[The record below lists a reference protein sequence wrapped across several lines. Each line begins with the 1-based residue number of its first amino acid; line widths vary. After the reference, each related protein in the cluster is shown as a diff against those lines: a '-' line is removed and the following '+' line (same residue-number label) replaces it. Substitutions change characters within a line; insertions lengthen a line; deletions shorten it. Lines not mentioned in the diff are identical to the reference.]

1 MQSID
6 LKTIG
11 FWLGI
16 ISFLLVLY
24 LPNPEGLSSEGR
36 VTAAVFLLMGIWWAF
51 EAIPLQVT
59 ALMPLILFPLL
70 SVEEIAVISREYMNK
85 VQFLFAGGFIIALAI
100 QKWSLHKRV
109 ALNILKFSGLNS
121 RGIVASFMVASAVL
135 SMWVMNTS
143 TAIMLLPV
151 GISVIKVIS
160 DTVNDISD
168 NQKFNFQLCL
178 LLGIAYAA
186 SVGGIA
192 TPIGTSPNGVLI
204 QFASN
209 NYDYDI
215 GFANWISIG
224 LPITLGLG
232 PLIWIF
238 LTRIIFPVNFSA
250 TQESKEKLNLM
261 LKELGPMSNEEKK
274 VIVVFLITAFFWIFR
289 QLIDNL
295 PGLSLLDDSVIAIT
309 GAVSLFFINESN
321 NKNKLLIWD
330 DVQSGFPWG
339 LIFLFGGGMALA
351 YVVNDSGLAL
361 WLASLIP
368 SETYFWIILLTVIVM
383 VILLTEL
390 TSNLTTTITFL
401 PVVASVGLNMGIDP
415 LLLILPL
422 TISASCA
429 FMLPVA
435 TPPNS
440 IVYASNLIPIQKMVR
455 AGIFI
460 NVSSIL
466 YVFIISYFL
475 IPNLI

>member
-1 MQSID
+1 MLSID

-11 FWLGI
+11 FWFGI
-16 ISFLLVLY
+16 ISFLLILF

-36 VTAAVFLLMGIWWAF
+36 ITAAVFLLMGIWWAF

-70 SVEEIAVISREYMNK
+70 NVEEIAVISREYMNK

-100 QKWSLHKRV
+100 QKWDLHKRV

-121 RGIVASFMVASAVL
+121 QGIVASFMVASAVL

-151 GISVIKVIS
+151 GISVIKVIN
-160 DTVNDISD
+160 DTVNDITD

-232 PLIWIF
+232 PIIWIF

-250 TQESKEKLNLM
+250 TQESKDKLNSM

-295 PGLSLLDDSVIAIT
+295 PGLALLDDSVIAIS
-309 GAVSLFFINESN
+309 GAVSLFFIKERK

-330 DVQSGFPWG
+330 DVQNGFPWG

-383 VILLTEL
+383 VVLLTEL

-460 NVSSIL
+460 NASSIL

>member
-1 MQSID
+1 MKSID
-6 LKTIG
+6 LKVFG

-16 ISFLLVLY
+16 TSFLLVLY
-24 LPNPEGLSSEGR
+24 LPNPEGLSSDGR

-59 ALMPLILFPLL
+59 ALMPLVLFPLL
-70 SVEEIAVISREYMNK
+70 NIQDIGVISREYMNK
-85 VQFLFAGGFIIALAI
+85 VQFLFAGGFIIAIAI
-100 QKWSLHKRV
+100 QKWGLHKRV
-109 ALNILKFSGLNS
+109 ALNILKYSGLNS
-121 RGIVASFMVASAVL
+121 RGIIASFMIASSVL

-160 DTVNDISD
+160 DTVN
-168 NQKFNFQLCL
+168 NVTKNEKYNFQLCL

-209 NYDYDI
+209 NYNYDI

-224 LPITLGLG
+224 LPITIGLA
-232 PLIWIF
+232 PLIWF
-238 LTRIIFPVNFSA
+238 LLTYVIFPVNFSA
-250 TQESKEKLNLM
+250 NQESKDKLDLM
-261 LKELGPMSNEEKK
+261 LKELGSMSNEEKK
-274 VIVVFLITAFFWIFR
+274 VIIVFITTAFFWIFR
-289 QLIDNL
+289 QLLDDL

-309 GAVSLFFINESN
+309 GAISLFFINE
-321 NKNKLLIWD
+321 KNSKKKLLLWD
-330 DVQSGFPWG
+330 DVQTGFPWG

-368 SETYFWIILLTVIVM
+368 SETYFWIILVTVIVM
-383 VILLTEL
+383 VIFLTEL

-401 PVVASVGLNMGIDP
+401 PVVASVGLNLGINP

-460 NVSSIL
+460 NVSSII
-466 YVFIISYFL
+466 YIFFISYFL

>member
-1 MQSID
+1 MPSID
-6 LKTIG
+6 LKTVG
-11 FWLGI
+11 FWFGI
-16 ISFLLVLY
+16 ISFLLVLF

-36 VTAAVFLLMGIWWAF
+36 ITAAVFLLMGIWWAF
-51 EAIPLQVT
+51 EAIPLQIT

-70 SVEEIAVISREYMNK
+70 NVEEIAVISREYMNK

-100 QKWSLHKRV
+100 QKWGLHKRV

-121 RGIVASFMVASAVL
+121 QGIVASFMVASAVL

-151 GISVIKVIS
+151 GISVIKVIN
-160 DTVNDISD
+160 DTVNEITD

-232 PLIWIF
+232 PIIWIF

-250 TQESKEKLNLM
+250 TQESKDKLNSM

-295 PGLSLLDDSVIAIT
+295 PGLALLDDSVIAIS
-309 GAVSLFFINESN
+309 GAVSLFFIKERT

-330 DVQSGFPWG
+330 DVQNGFPWG

-383 VILLTEL
+383 VVLLTEL

-460 NVSSIL
+460 NASSIL

>member
-1 MQSID
+1 
-6 LKTIG
+6 
-11 FWLGI
+11 
-16 ISFLLVLY
+16 
-24 LPNPEGLSSEGR
+24 
-36 VTAAVFLLMGIWWAF
+36 
-51 EAIPLQVT
+51 
-59 ALMPLILFPLL
+59 
-70 SVEEIAVISREYMNK
+70 
-85 VQFLFAGGFIIALAI
+85 
-100 QKWSLHKRV
+100 
-109 ALNILKFSGLNS
+109 
-121 RGIVASFMVASAVL
+121 
-135 SMWVMNTS
+135 
-143 TAIMLLPV
+143 
-151 GISVIKVIS
+151 
-160 DTVNDISD
+160 
-168 NQKFNFQLCL
+168 
-178 LLGIAYAA
+178 
-186 SVGGIA
+186 
-192 TPIGTSPNGVLI
+192 
-204 QFASN
+204 
-209 NYDYDI
+209 
-215 GFANWISIG
+215 
-224 LPITLGLG
+224 
-232 PLIWIF
+232 
-238 LTRIIFPVNFSA
+238 
-250 TQESKEKLNLM
+250 M

-309 GAVSLFFINESN
+309 GAVSLFYINESN

-466 YVFIISYFL
+466 YIFIISYFL

>member
-100 QKWSLHKRV
+100 QKWNLHKRV

-250 TQESKEKLNLM
+250 TQESKEKLNSM

-295 PGLSLLDDSVIAIT
+295 PGLSLLDDSVIL
-309 GAVSLFFINESN
+309 SPELSRFF
-321 NKNKLLIWD
+321 L
-330 DVQSGFPWG
+330 
-339 LIFLFGGGMALA
+339 
-351 YVVNDSGLAL
+351 
-361 WLASLIP
+361 
-368 SETYFWIILLTVIVM
+368 
-383 VILLTEL
+383 
-390 TSNLTTTITFL
+390 
-401 PVVASVGLNMGIDP
+401 
-415 LLLILPL
+415 
-422 TISASCA
+422 
-429 FMLPVA
+429 
-435 TPPNS
+435 
-440 IVYASNLIPIQKMVR
+440 
-455 AGIFI
+455 
-460 NVSSIL
+460 
-466 YVFIISYFL
+466 
-475 IPNLI
+475 

>member
-1 MQSID
+1 MRSID
-6 LKTIG
+6 LKVFG

-16 ISFLLVLY
+16 TSFLLVLF

-36 VTAAVFLLMGIWWAF
+36 ITAAVFLLMGIWWAF

-59 ALMPLILFPLL
+59 ALMPLVLFPLL
-70 SVEEIAVISREYMNK
+70 NIQDIGVISREYMNK
-85 VQFLFAGGFIIALAI
+85 VQFLFAGGFIIAIAI
-100 QKWSLHKRV
+100 QKWGLHKRV

-121 RGIVASFMVASAVL
+121 RGIIASFMIASAVL

-160 DTVNDISD
+160 DTVN
-168 NQKFNFQLCL
+168 NVAENEKYNFQLCL

-209 NYDYDI
+209 NYNYDI

-224 LPITLGLG
+224 FPITIGLA
-232 PLIWIF
+232 PLIWF
-238 LTRIIFPVNFSA
+238 LLTYVIFPVNFSA
-250 TQESKEKLNLM
+250 SQESKDKLDSM
-261 LKELGPMSNEEKK
+261 LKELGSMSSEEKK
-274 VIVVFLITAFFWIFR
+274 VIIVFISTAFFWIFR
-289 QLIDNL
+289 QLLDNL

-309 GAVSLFFINESN
+309 GAISLFFIKEKKS
-321 NKNKLLIWD
+321 KNKLLLWD
-330 DVQSGFPWG
+330 DVQNGFPWG

-368 SETYFWIILLTVIVM
+368 SETYFWIILITVIVM
-383 VILLTEL
+383 VIFLTEL

-401 PVVASVGLNMGIDP
+401 PVVASVGLNLGINP

-460 NVSSIL
+460 NVSSIV
-466 YVFIISYFL
+466 YIFFISYFL

>member
-1 MQSID
+1 MKSID
-6 LKTIG
+6 LIVFG

-16 ISFLLVLY
+16 TSFLLVLY
-24 LPNPEGLSSEGR
+24 LPNPEGLSSDGR

-59 ALMPLILFPLL
+59 ALMPLVLFPLL
-70 SVEEIAVISREYMNK
+70 NIQDIGVISREYMNK
-85 VQFLFAGGFIIALAI
+85 VQFLFAGGFIIAIAI
-100 QKWSLHKRV
+100 QKWGLHKRV
-109 ALNILKFSGLNS
+109 ALNILKYSGLNS
-121 RGIVASFMVASAVL
+121 RGIIASFMIASAVL

-160 DTVNDISD
+160 DTVN
-168 NQKFNFQLCL
+168 NVTKNEKYNFQLCL

-209 NYDYDI
+209 NYNYDI

-224 LPITLGLG
+224 LPITIGLA
-232 PLIWIF
+232 PLIWF
-238 LTRIIFPVNFSA
+238 LLTYVIFPVNFSA
-250 TQESKEKLNLM
+250 NQESKDKLDAM
-261 LKELGPMSNEEKK
+261 LNELGSMSNEEKK
-274 VIVVFLITAFFWIFR
+274 VIIVFITTAFFWIFR
-289 QLIDNL
+289 QLLDGL

-309 GAVSLFFINESN
+309 GAISLFFINEKKS
-321 NKNKLLIWD
+321 KNKLLLWD
-330 DVQSGFPWG
+330 DVQNGFPWG

-351 YVVNDSGLAL
+351 FVVNDSGLAL

-368 SETYFWIILLTVIVM
+368 SETYFWIILITVIVM
-383 VILLTEL
+383 VIFLTEL

-401 PVVASVGLNMGIDP
+401 PVVASVGLNMGINP

-460 NVSSIL
+460 NVSSII
-466 YVFIISYFL
+466 YIFFISYFL

>member
-100 QKWSLHKRV
+100 QKWNLHKRV

-160 DTVNDISD
+160 DTVNDVSD

-250 TQESKEKLNLM
+250 TQESKEKLNSM

-274 VIVVFLITAFFWIFR
+274 VIMVFFITAFFWIFR

-383 VILLTEL
+383 VVLLTEL

-401 PVVASVGLNMGIDP
+401 PVVASVGLNMGINP

>member
-1 MQSID
+1 MRSID
-6 LKTIG
+6 LKVFG

-16 ISFLLVLY
+16 TSFLIVLY
-24 LPNPEGLSSEGR
+24 LPNPEGLSSDGR
-36 VTAAVFLLMGIWWAF
+36 ITAAVFLLMGIWWAF

-59 ALMPLILFPLL
+59 ALMPLVLFPLL
-70 SVEEIAVISREYMNK
+70 NIQDIGVISREYMNK
-85 VQFLFAGGFIIALAI
+85 VQFLFAGGFIIAIAI
-100 QKWSLHKRV
+100 QKWGLHKRV

-121 RGIVASFMVASAVL
+121 RGIIASFMIASAVL

-160 DTVNDISD
+160 DTVN
-168 NQKFNFQLCL
+168 NVTENEKYNFQLCL

-209 NYDYDI
+209 NYNYDI

-224 LPITLGLG
+224 LPITIGLA
-232 PLIWIF
+232 PLIWF
-238 LTRIIFPVNFSA
+238 LLTYVIFPVNFSA
-250 TQESKEKLNLM
+250 NQESKDKLDSM
-261 LKELGPMSNEEKK
+261 LNELGSMSNEEKK
-274 VIVVFLITAFFWIFR
+274 VIIVFITTAFFWIFR
-289 QLIDNL
+289 QLLDGL

-309 GAVSLFFINESN
+309 GAISLFFINEKKS
-321 NKNKLLIWD
+321 KNKLLLWD
-330 DVQSGFPWG
+330 DVQNGFPWG

-351 YVVNDSGLAL
+351 FVVNDSGLAL

-368 SETYFWIILLTVIVM
+368 SETYFWIILITVIVM
-383 VILLTEL
+383 VIFLTEL

-401 PVVASVGLNMGIDP
+401 PVVASVGLNMGINP

-460 NVSSIL
+460 NVSSII
-466 YVFIISYFL
+466 YIFFISYFL

>member
-1 MQSID
+1 MSSID

-11 FWLGI
+11 FWFGI
-16 ISFLLVLY
+16 ISFLLVLF

-36 VTAAVFLLMGIWWAF
+36 ITAAVFLLMGIWWAF

-70 SVEEIAVISREYMNK
+70 NVEEIAVISREYMNK

-100 QKWSLHKRV
+100 QKWGLHKRV

-121 RGIVASFMVASAVL
+121 QGIVASFMVASAVL

-151 GISVIKVIS
+151 GISVIKVIN
-160 DTVNDISD
+160 DTVSDITD

-232 PLIWIF
+232 PIIWIF

-250 TQESKEKLNLM
+250 TQESKDNLNSM

-274 VIVVFLITAFFWIFR
+274 VIVIFLITAFFWIFR

-295 PGLSLLDDSVIAIT
+295 PGLALLDDSVIAIG
-309 GAVSLFFINESN
+309 GAVSLFFIKERK

-330 DVQSGFPWG
+330 DVQNGFPWG

-351 YVVNDSGLAL
+351 FVVNDSGLAL

-383 VILLTEL
+383 VVLLTEL

-460 NVSSIL
+460 NASSIL

>member
-1 MQSID
+1 MSSID

-11 FWLGI
+11 FWFGI
-16 ISFLLVLY
+16 ISFLLVLF

-36 VTAAVFLLMGIWWAF
+36 ITAAVFLLMGIWWAF

-70 SVEEIAVISREYMNK
+70 NVEEIAVISREYMNK

-100 QKWSLHKRV
+100 QKWGLHKRV

-121 RGIVASFMVASAVL
+121 QGIVASFMVASAVL

-151 GISVIKVIS
+151 GISVIKVIN
-160 DTVNDISD
+160 DTVNDITD

-232 PLIWIF
+232 PIIWIF

-250 TQESKEKLNLM
+250 TQESKDKLNSM

-295 PGLSLLDDSVIAIT
+295 PGLALLDDSVIAIS
-309 GAVSLFFINESN
+309 GAVSLFFIKERK

-330 DVQSGFPWG
+330 DVQNGFPWG

-383 VILLTEL
+383 VVFLTEL

-460 NVSSIL
+460 NISSIL

>member
-1 MQSID
+1 MKSID
-6 LKTIG
+6 LKVFG

-16 ISFLLVLY
+16 TSFLLVLY
-24 LPNPEGLSSEGR
+24 LPNPDGLSSDGR
-36 VTAAVFLLMGIWWAF
+36 ITAAVFLLMGIWWAF

-59 ALMPLILFPLL
+59 ALMPLVLFPLL
-70 SVEEIAVISREYMNK
+70 NIQDIGVISREYMNK
-85 VQFLFAGGFIIALAI
+85 VQFLFAGGFIIAIAI
-100 QKWSLHKRV
+100 QKWGLHKRV
-109 ALNILKFSGLNS
+109 ALNILKYSGLNS
-121 RGIVASFMVASAVL
+121 RGIIASFMIASAVL

-160 DTVNDISD
+160 DTVN
-168 NQKFNFQLCL
+168 NVTKNEKYNFQLCL

-209 NYDYDI
+209 NYNYDI

-224 LPITLGLG
+224 LPITIGLA
-232 PLIWIF
+232 PLIWF
-238 LTRIIFPVNFSA
+238 LLTYVIFPVNFSA
-250 TQESKEKLNLM
+250 NQESKDKLDSM
-261 LKELGPMSNEEKK
+261 LKELGSMSNEEKK
-274 VIVVFLITAFFWIFR
+274 VIIVFISTAFFWIFR
-289 QLIDNL
+289 QLLDDL

-309 GAVSLFFINESN
+309 GAISLFFINEKES
-321 NKNKLLIWD
+321 KNKLLLWD
-330 DVQSGFPWG
+330 DVQNGFPWG

-368 SETYFWIILLTVIVM
+368 SETYFWIILITVIVM
-383 VILLTEL
+383 VIFLTEL

-401 PVVASVGLNMGIDP
+401 PVVASVGLNMGINP

-460 NVSSIL
+460 NVSSII
-466 YVFIISYFL
+466 YIFFISYFL

>member
-100 QKWSLHKRV
+100 QKWGLHKRV

-121 RGIVASFMVASAVL
+121 RGIVASFMVASAIL

-160 DTVNDISD
+160 DTVNDVTD

-250 TQESKEKLNLM
+250 TQESKEKLNSM

-383 VILLTEL
+383 VVLLTEL

-460 NVSSIL
+460 NISSIL
-466 YVFIISYFL
+466 YVFLISYFL

>member
-1 MQSID
+1 MSSID

-11 FWLGI
+11 FWFGI
-16 ISFLLVLY
+16 ISFLLVLF

-36 VTAAVFLLMGIWWAF
+36 ITAAVFLLMGIWWAF

-70 SVEEIAVISREYMNK
+70 NVEEIAVISREYMNK

-100 QKWSLHKRV
+100 QKWGLHKRV

-121 RGIVASFMVASAVL
+121 QGIVASFMVASAVL

-151 GISVIKVIS
+151 GISVIKVIN
-160 DTVNDISD
+160 DTVSDITD

-232 PLIWIF
+232 PIIWIF

-250 TQESKEKLNLM
+250 TQESKDKLNSM
-261 LKELGPMSNEEKK
+261 LKELGQMSNEEKK

-295 PGLSLLDDSVIAIT
+295 PGLALLDDSVIAIS
-309 GAVSLFFINESN
+309 GAVSLFFIKERK

-330 DVQSGFPWG
+330 DVQNGFPWG

-351 YVVNDSGLAL
+351 FVVNDSGLAL

-383 VILLTEL
+383 VVLLTEL

-401 PVVASVGLNMGIDP
+401 PVVASVGLNMGMDP

-460 NVSSIL
+460 NISSIL

>member
-1 MQSID
+1 MRSLD
-6 LKTIG
+6 LKVFG

-16 ISFLLVLY
+16 TSFLLVLY
-24 LPNPEGLSSEGR
+24 LPNPDGLSSDGR
-36 VTAAVFLLMGIWWAF
+36 ITAAVFLLMGIWWAF

-59 ALMPLILFPLL
+59 ALMPLVLFPLL
-70 SVEEIAVISREYMNK
+70 NIQDIGVISREYMNK
-85 VQFLFAGGFIIALAI
+85 VQFLFAGGFIIAIAI
-100 QKWSLHKRV
+100 QKWGLHKRV
-109 ALNILKFSGLNS
+109 ALNILKYSGLNS
-121 RGIVASFMVASAVL
+121 RGIIASFMIASAVL

-160 DTVNDISD
+160 DTVN
-168 NQKFNFQLCL
+168 NVTKNEKYNFQLCL

-209 NYDYDI
+209 NYNYDI

-224 LPITLGLG
+224 LPITIGLA
-232 PLIWIF
+232 PLIWF
-238 LTRIIFPVNFSA
+238 LLTYVIFPVNFSA
-250 TQESKEKLNLM
+250 NQESKDKLDSM
-261 LKELGPMSNEEKK
+261 LKELGSMSNEEKK
-274 VIVVFLITAFFWIFR
+274 VIIVFITTAFFWIFR
-289 QLIDNL
+289 QLLDDL

-309 GAVSLFFINESN
+309 GAISLFFINEKKS
-321 NKNKLLIWD
+321 KNKLLLWD
-330 DVQSGFPWG
+330 DVQNGFPWG

-351 YVVNDSGLAL
+351 FVVNDSGLAL

-368 SETYFWIILLTVIVM
+368 SETYFWIILITVIVM
-383 VILLTEL
+383 VIFLTEL

-401 PVVASVGLNMGIDP
+401 PVVASVGLNMGINP

-460 NVSSIL
+460 NVSSII
-466 YVFIISYFL
+466 YIFFISYFL

>member
-1 MQSID
+1 MKSID
-6 LKTIG
+6 LKVFG

-16 ISFLLVLY
+16 TSFLLVLY
-24 LPNPEGLSSEGR
+24 LPNPEGLSSDGR

-59 ALMPLILFPLL
+59 ALMPLVLFPLL
-70 SVEEIAVISREYMNK
+70 NIQDIGVISREYMNK
-85 VQFLFAGGFIIALAI
+85 VQFLFAGGFIIAIAI
-100 QKWSLHKRV
+100 QKWGLHKRV
-109 ALNILKFSGLNS
+109 ALNILKYSGLNS
-121 RGIVASFMVASAVL
+121 RGIIASFMIASSVL

-160 DTVNDISD
+160 DTVN
-168 NQKFNFQLCL
+168 NVTKNEKYNFQLCL

-209 NYDYDI
+209 NYNYDI

-224 LPITLGLG
+224 FPITIGLA
-232 PLIWIF
+232 PLIWF
-238 LTRIIFPVNFSA
+238 LLTYVIFPVNFSA
-250 TQESKEKLNLM
+250 SQESKDKLDSM
-261 LKELGPMSNEEKK
+261 LKELGSMSSEEKK
-274 VIVVFLITAFFWIFR
+274 VIIVFISTAFFWIFR
-289 QLIDNL
+289 QLLDNL

-309 GAVSLFFINESN
+309 GAISLFFIKEKKS
-321 NKNKLLIWD
+321 KNKLLLWD
-330 DVQSGFPWG
+330 DVQNGFPWG

-368 SETYFWIILLTVIVM
+368 SETYFWIILITVIVM
-383 VILLTEL
+383 VIFLTEL

-401 PVVASVGLNMGIDP
+401 PVVASVGLNLGINP

-460 NVSSIL
+460 NVSSIV
-466 YVFIISYFL
+466 YIFFISYFL

>member
-1 MQSID
+1 MPSID
-6 LKTIG
+6 LKTVG
-11 FWLGI
+11 FWFGI
-16 ISFLLVLY
+16 ISFLLVLF
-24 LPNPEGLSSEGR
+24 LPNPEGLSSDGR
-36 VTAAVFLLMGIWWAF
+36 ITAAVFLLMGIWWAF
-51 EAIPLQVT
+51 EAIPLQIT

-70 SVEEIAVISREYMNK
+70 NVEEIAVISREYMNK

-100 QKWSLHKRV
+100 QKWGLHKRV

-121 RGIVASFMVASAVL
+121 QGIVASFMVASAVL

-151 GISVIKVIS
+151 GISVIKVIN
-160 DTVNDISD
+160 DTVNDITD

-232 PLIWIF
+232 PIIWIF

-250 TQESKEKLNLM
+250 TQESKDKLNSM

-295 PGLSLLDDSVIAIT
+295 PGLALLDDSVIAIS
-309 GAVSLFFINESN
+309 GAVSLFFIKERN

-330 DVQSGFPWG
+330 DVQNGFPWG

-351 YVVNDSGLAL
+351 FVVNDSGLAL

-383 VILLTEL
+383 VVLLTEL

-460 NVSSIL
+460 NASSIL

>member
-1 MQSID
+1 MRSID
-6 LKTIG
+6 TRLIG

-16 ISFLLVLY
+16 VSFLIILY

-36 VTAAVFLLMGIWWAF
+36 ITAAVFVLMGLWWAF

-70 SVEEIAVISREYMNK
+70 NVEEIGVISREYMNK

-100 QKWSLHKRV
+100 QKWGLHKRV

-160 DTVNDISD
+160 DTVNNVTED
-168 NQKFNFQLCL
+168 QKFNFQLSL

-186 SVGGIA
+186 SIGGIA

-215 GFANWISIG
+215 GFANWLSIG

-232 PLIWIF
+232 PLIWVF
-238 LTRIIFPVNFSA
+238 LTYFIFPVNFSA
-250 TQESKEKLNLM
+250 NQESKNKLDSM
-261 LKELGPMSNEEKK
+261 LRELGPMSNEEKK

-289 QLIDNL
+289 QLIDDL

-309 GAVSLFFINESN
+309 GAVSLFFINENKS
-321 NKNKLLIWD
+321 KNKLLVWD
-330 DVQSGFPWG
+330 DVQTGFPWG

-351 YVVNDSGLAL
+351 YIVNDSGLAL

-440 IVYASNLIPIQKMVR
+440 IVYASNLIPIQKMVK

-460 NVSSIL
+460 NLSSIL

>member
-16 ISFLLVLY
+16 ISFLLIMF

-70 SVEEIAVISREYMNK
+70 NVEEIAVISREYMNK

-100 QKWSLHKRV
+100 QKWNLHKRV

-250 TQESKEKLNLM
+250 TQESKEKLNSM

-460 NVSSIL
+460 NISSIL

>member
-1 MQSID
+1 MLSID

-11 FWLGI
+11 FWFGI
-16 ISFLLVLY
+16 ISFLLVLF

-36 VTAAVFLLMGIWWAF
+36 ITAAVFLLMGIWWAF

-70 SVEEIAVISREYMNK
+70 NVEEIAVISREYMNK

-100 QKWSLHKRV
+100 QKWGLHKRV

-121 RGIVASFMVASAVL
+121 QGIVASFMVASAVL

-151 GISVIKVIS
+151 GISVIKVIN
-160 DTVNDISD
+160 DTVSDITD

-232 PLIWIF
+232 PIIWIF

-250 TQESKEKLNLM
+250 TQESKDKLNSM

-295 PGLSLLDDSVIAIT
+295 PGLTLLDDSVIAIS
-309 GAVSLFFINESN
+309 GAVSLFFIKERK

-330 DVQSGFPWG
+330 DVQNGFPWG

-351 YVVNDSGLAL
+351 FVVNDSGLAL

-383 VILLTEL
+383 VVLLTEL

-460 NVSSIL
+460 NASSIL

>member
-1 MQSID
+1 MKSID
-6 LKTIG
+6 LKVFG

-16 ISFLLVLY
+16 ASFLLVLY
-24 LPNPEGLSSEGR
+24 LPNPEGLSSDGR
-36 VTAAVFLLMGIWWAF
+36 ITAAVFLLMGIWWAF

-59 ALMPLILFPLL
+59 ALMPLVLFPLL
-70 SVEEIAVISREYMNK
+70 NIQDIGVISREYMNK
-85 VQFLFAGGFIIALAI
+85 VQFLFAGGFIIAIAI
-100 QKWSLHKRV
+100 QKWGLHKRV
-109 ALNILKFSGLNS
+109 ALNILKYSGLNS
-121 RGIVASFMVASAVL
+121 RGIIASFMIASAVL

-160 DTVNDISD
+160 DTVN
-168 NQKFNFQLCL
+168 NVTKNEKYNFQLCL

-209 NYDYDI
+209 NYNYDI

-224 LPITLGLG
+224 LPITIGLA
-232 PLIWIF
+232 PLIWF
-238 LTRIIFPVNFSA
+238 LLTYVIFPVNFSA
-250 TQESKEKLNLM
+250 NQESKDKLDSM
-261 LKELGPMSNEEKK
+261 LKELGSMSNEEKK
-274 VIVVFLITAFFWIFR
+274 VIIVFISTAFFWIFR
-289 QLIDNL
+289 QLLDDL

-309 GAVSLFFINESN
+309 GAISLFFINEKES
-321 NKNKLLIWD
+321 KNKLLLWD
-330 DVQSGFPWG
+330 DVQTGFPWG

-368 SETYFWIILLTVIVM
+368 SETYFWIILITVIVM
-383 VILLTEL
+383 VIFLTEL

-401 PVVASVGLNMGIDP
+401 PVVASVGLNMGINP

-460 NVSSIL
+460 NVSSII
-466 YVFIISYFL
+466 YIFFISYFL

>member
-1 MQSID
+1 MKSLD
-6 LKTIG
+6 LKIFG

-16 ISFLLVLY
+16 ASFLIVLY
-24 LPNPEGLSSEGR
+24 LPNPEGLSSDGR
-36 VTAAVFLLMGIWWAF
+36 ITAAVFLLMGIWWAF

-59 ALMPLILFPLL
+59 ALMPLVLFPLL
-70 SVEEIAVISREYMNK
+70 NIQDIGVISREYMNK
-85 VQFLFAGGFIIALAI
+85 VQFLFAGGFIIAIAI
-100 QKWSLHKRV
+100 QKWGLHKRV

-121 RGIVASFMVASAVL
+121 RGIIASFMIASAVL

-160 DTVNDISD
+160 DTVNDVTK
-168 NQKFNFQLCL
+168 NEKYNFQLCL

-209 NYDYDI
+209 NYNYDI

-224 LPITLGLG
+224 LPITVGLA
-232 PLIWIF
+232 PLIWF
-238 LTRIIFPVNFSA
+238 LLTYVIFPVNFSA
-250 TQESKEKLNLM
+250 NQESKDKLDSM
-261 LKELGPMSNEEKK
+261 LIELGSMSNEEKK
-274 VIVVFLITAFFWIFR
+274 VIIVFITTAFFWIFR
-289 QLIDNL
+289 QLLDNI

-309 GAVSLFFINESN
+309 GAISLFFINEKKS
-321 NKNKLLIWD
+321 KNKLLLWD
-330 DVQSGFPWG
+330 DVQNGFPWG

-368 SETYFWIILLTVIVM
+368 SETYFWIILITVIVM
-383 VILLTEL
+383 VIFLTEL

-401 PVVASVGLNMGIDP
+401 PVVASVGLNMGINP

-440 IVYASNLIPIQKMVR
+440 IVYASNLIPIQKMVK

-460 NVSSIL
+460 NVSSII
-466 YVFIISYFL
+466 YIFFISYFL

>member
-1 MQSID
+1 MSSID

-11 FWLGI
+11 FWFGI
-16 ISFLLVLY
+16 ISFLLVLF

-36 VTAAVFLLMGIWWAF
+36 ITAAVFLLMGIWWAF
-51 EAIPLQVT
+51 EAIPLQIT

-70 SVEEIAVISREYMNK
+70 NVEEIAVISREYMNK

-100 QKWSLHKRV
+100 QKWGLHKRV

-121 RGIVASFMVASAVL
+121 QGIVASFMVASAVL

-151 GISVIKVIS
+151 GISVIKVIN
-160 DTVNDISD
+160 DTVNDITD

-232 PLIWIF
+232 PIIWIF

-250 TQESKEKLNLM
+250 TQESKDKLNSM

-295 PGLSLLDDSVIAIT
+295 PGLALLDDSVIAIS
-309 GAVSLFFINESN
+309 GAVSLFFIKERK

-330 DVQSGFPWG
+330 DVQNGFPWG

-351 YVVNDSGLAL
+351 FVVNDSGLAL

-383 VILLTEL
+383 VVLLTEL

-460 NVSSIL
+460 NISSIF

>member
-250 TQESKEKLNLM
+250 TQESKEKLNSM

>member
-1 MQSID
+1 MSSID
-6 LKTIG
+6 LKTVG
-11 FWLGI
+11 FWFGI
-16 ISFLLVLY
+16 ISFLLILI

-36 VTAAVFLLMGIWWAF
+36 ITAAVFLLMGIWWAF

-70 SVEEIAVISREYMNK
+70 NVEEIAVISREYMNK

-100 QKWSLHKRV
+100 QKWGLHKRV

-121 RGIVASFMVASAVL
+121 QGIVASFMVASAVL

-151 GISVIKVIS
+151 GISVIKVIN
-160 DTVNDISD
+160 DTVSDITD

-232 PLIWIF
+232 PIMWIF

-250 TQESKEKLNLM
+250 TQESKDKLNSM

-295 PGLSLLDDSVIAIT
+295 PGLALLDDSVIAIS
-309 GAVSLFFINESN
+309 GAVSLFFIKERT

-330 DVQSGFPWG
+330 DVQNGFPWG

-351 YVVNDSGLAL
+351 FVVNDSGLAL

-383 VILLTEL
+383 VVLLTEL

-415 LLLILPL
+415 LLFILPL

-460 NVSSIL
+460 NASSIL

>member
-1 MQSID
+1 MLSID

-11 FWLGI
+11 FWFGI
-16 ISFLLVLY
+16 ISFLLILF

-36 VTAAVFLLMGIWWAF
+36 ITAAVFLLMGIWWAF
-51 EAIPLQVT
+51 EAIPLQIT

-70 SVEEIAVISREYMNK
+70 NVEEIAVISREYMNK

-100 QKWSLHKRV
+100 QKWDLHKRV

-121 RGIVASFMVASAVL
+121 QGIVASFMVASAVL

-151 GISVIKVIS
+151 GISVIKVIN
-160 DTVNDISD
+160 DTVNEITD

-232 PLIWIF
+232 PIIWIF

-250 TQESKEKLNLM
+250 TQESKEKLNSM

-295 PGLSLLDDSVIAIT
+295 PGLALLDDSVIAIS
-309 GAVSLFFINESN
+309 GAVSLFFIKERN
-321 NKNKLLIWD
+321 NKNKLLIWV
-330 DVQSGFPWG
+330 DVQNGFPWG

-351 YVVNDSGLAL
+351 FVVNDSGLAL

-368 SETYFWIILLTVIVM
+368 SETYFWIILLTVIIM
-383 VILLTEL
+383 VVLLTEL

-460 NVSSIL
+460 NISSIL

>member
-383 VILLTEL
+383 VVLLT
-390 TSNLTTTITFL
+390 
-401 PVVASVGLNMGIDP
+401 
-415 LLLILPL
+415 
-422 TISASCA
+422 
-429 FMLPVA
+429 
-435 TPPNS
+435 
-440 IVYASNLIPIQKMVR
+440 
-455 AGIFI
+455 
-460 NVSSIL
+460 
-466 YVFIISYFL
+466 
-475 IPNLI
+475 